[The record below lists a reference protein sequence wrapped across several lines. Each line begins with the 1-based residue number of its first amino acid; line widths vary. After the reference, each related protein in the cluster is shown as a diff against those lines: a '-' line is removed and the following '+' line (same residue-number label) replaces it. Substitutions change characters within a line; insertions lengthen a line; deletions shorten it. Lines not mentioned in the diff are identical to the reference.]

1 MEAIANLIITLM
13 HAGTAA
19 HVLHLQ
25 AIGAGSFARHS
36 ALNDFYQG
44 IIDKADDI
52 AEAWQGRNRQI
63 ISGYP
68 DGYVN
73 PPQDGSKEAVMGFL
87 TALLAFI
94 DETRADVDQHS
105 EIQNLIDEAVSFI
118 DGTIYKIEQLQ

>member
-1 MEAIANLIITLM
+1 MEAIAKLIITLM

-25 AIGAGSFARHS
+25 ATGPGSYARHK
-36 ALNDFYQG
+36 ALDDFYKG
-44 IIDKADDI
+44 IIDKADSI

-63 ISGYP
+63 IVGYP

-73 PPQDGSKEAVMGFL
+73 PPQDGSKQAVLDFL
-87 TALLAFI
+87 TALLAFV
-94 DETRADVDQHS
+94 DETRTEVDQRS

-118 DGTIYKIEQLQ
+118 DDTIYFIEQLQ